1 MQEQPPPL
9 KEKLRMPLR
18 IAVVIGGY
26 LIVYALVPDRTI
38 ARLFLWAGITILG
51 WLLVDRATMWARE
64 RSGMMVAGA
73 TILGLG
79 LGGIG
84 LYLTLR

>member
-9 KEKLRMPLR
+9 DPKFRMPLR
-18 IAVVIGGY
+18 IAIVVGGY
-26 LIVYALVPDRTI
+26 LLVHVLSPDRLVP
-38 ARLFLWAGITILG
+38 RLMLWAGVVMIG
-51 WLLVDRATMWARE
+51 WLLVDRATMWARD
-64 RSGMMVAGA
+64 RSGMLIAGT

-84 LYLTLR
+84 LYLALR

>member
-1 MQEQPPPL
+1 MQEQPPPF

-18 IAVVIGGY
+18 IAVVVGSY
-26 LIVYALVPDRTI
+26 LLLHVLVPDKTI
-38 ARLFLWAGITILG
+38 ARVTLWAGIVILG

-64 RSGMMVAGA
+64 RSGMLVAGS

-79 LGGIG
+79 LAGIG
-84 LYLTLR
+84 LYLALR

>member
-26 LIVYALVPDRTI
+26 LLVHVIAPDRTVG
-38 ARLFLWAGITILG
+38 RLMLWAGIVILG

>member
-18 IAVVIGGY
+18 MAVVIGGY
-26 LIVYALVPDRTI
+26 LLVHVIVPDRTV
-38 ARLFLWAGITILG
+38 ARLMLWAGIVILG

-64 RSGMMVAGA
+64 RSGMMIAGA

>member
-9 KEKLRMPLR
+9 NEKFRMPLR
-18 IAVVIGGY
+18 IVIVIGGY
-26 LIVYALVPDRTI
+26 LLVHVIAPDRLV
-38 ARLFLWAGITILG
+38 ARLMLWAGIVIVG

-64 RSGMMVAGA
+64 RSGMMIAGA

-84 LYLTLR
+84 LYLALR